1 MEEISNPPLDL
12 EKLCIL
18 PPSEWDIRP
27 CDGGVVIGAWM
38 EYGTQRIHKR
48 FFKFTVYPSDA
59 ESPTMTLYEAKTI
72 AKRLVSAWPIDCPK
86 LSAEAMREALSPY
99 RTFRDAPLG
108 WLPGVIARFSAAYH
122 EATIQ
127 YAKPDPNGA
136 ASLLLS

>member
-38 EYGTQRIHKR
+38 EYGTQRMHKR
-48 FFKFTVYPSDA
+48 FFKFTIYPVNTDSA
-59 ESPTMTLYEAKTI
+59 TMSFEEVKSEVR
-72 AKRLVSAWPIDCPK
+72 RLISAWPIDCPV
-86 LSAEAMREALSPY
+86 LGVDALRDALSPY
-99 RTFRDAPLG
+99 RTLRQAPPDY
-108 WLPGVIARFSAAYH
+108 LPRVIARFRAVYREAAV
-122 EATIQ
+122 Q
-127 YAKPDPNGA
+127 YAKLDPIGA